1 MRNEKK
7 EGGGNNE
14 LKQTNKENVKVKK
27 KTKTIQN
34 KCRKTKRT
42 KCFHPNYLRLKNE
55 SDTASTKST

>member
-27 KTKTIQN
+27 KQKQYKTNVEKQKERNVSI
-34 KCRKTKRT
+34 
-42 KCFHPNYLRLKNE
+42 PII
-55 SDTASTKST
+55 